1 MKAAAAKEEEE
12 EEEEGR
18 AEKAVTLKPAQNP
31 DLQPGGLQRGGVL
44 CLARRSGGGVQ

>member
-1 MKAAAAKEEEE
+1 MKAAAEE

-31 DLQPGGLQRGGVL
+31 DLQRSGLQRGGAE
-44 CLARRSGGGVQ
+44 CLARRSGRGVQ